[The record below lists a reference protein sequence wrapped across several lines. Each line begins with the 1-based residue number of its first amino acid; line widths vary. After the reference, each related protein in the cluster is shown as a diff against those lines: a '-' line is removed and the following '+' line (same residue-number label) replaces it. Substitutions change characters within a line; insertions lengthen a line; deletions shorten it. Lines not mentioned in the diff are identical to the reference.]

1 MREWYGMQ
9 VLAERRSLKEPRR
22 GRERERTVGLSWIL
36 GEKEELKKMMLEH
49 ATLETIQS
57 PKLEP

>member
-1 MREWYGMQ
+1 M
-9 VLAERRSLKEPRR
+9 
-22 GRERERTVGLSWIL
+22 ERERTVGLSWIL
-36 GEKEELKKMMLEH
+36 GKKEEVKKMMLEH